1 MTIRPSSPFALPATA
16 GRVIA
21 EEVRRFGQ
29 RDVETGGFL
38 LAPRGH
44 STVTVVAFAGE
55 AGIIR
60 ERLLFQV
67 SALALDQLFGFA
79 DQRSCRIPAQFHSHA
94 AGAFLSF
101 TDQQLGFRVN
111 GFTSAVIPRFTD
123 PPAGVPT
130 WGWWR
135 FSSEN
140 WTPCQPPQTKG
151 DDMEA
156 VTFDEEGVRVQ

>member
-44 STVTVVAFAGE
+44 GTVTVVAFAGE

-101 TDQQLGFRVN
+101 TDQQLGLRVN
-111 GFTSAVIPRFTD
+111 GFTSAVIPRFAD
-123 PPAGVPT
+123 PPAGVPA

-140 WTPCQPPQTKG
+140 WTPCQPPETKG
-151 DDMEA
+151 DDMEV